1 MTILIAGDSYSTDQD
16 FRQGVDI
23 PEHYSWTVEIK
34 KRYPDVIVRGVAGAS
49 NWDILH
55 QLDYNYTHAIVGLTN
70 LNRVSYTR
78 SHITEAWKQ
87 DSELVQQV
95 CKAGKQYAQRIL
107 AHPRCYF
114 WSRWPIYETWPT
126 VDYIELRTCD
136 EFWDSTLAPLTV
148 GNHLTREG
156 NDWMIN
162 HMIHIIEE
170 RL

>member
-16 FRQGVDI
+16 FRVQPVLID
-23 PEHYSWTVEIK
+23 HYSWTVELK
-34 KRYPDVIVRGVAGAS
+34 KRFPCVVRGVWGAS

-55 QLDYNYTHAIVGLTN
+55 QLDYNYTHAIVNLTS

-78 SHITEAWKQ
+78 LHITKNWDQ
-87 DSELVQQV
+87 DSKLVQQV
-95 CKAGKQYAQRIL
+95 CKAGEQYAHKIL

-114 WSRWPIYETWPT
+114 WSPFPQYETWPT
-126 VDYIELRTCD
+126 VDYIELR
-136 EFWDSTLAPLTV
+136 EWNEIWSGALAPQVT

-162 HMIHIIEE
+162 HMTHIIEE
-170 RL
+170 RI